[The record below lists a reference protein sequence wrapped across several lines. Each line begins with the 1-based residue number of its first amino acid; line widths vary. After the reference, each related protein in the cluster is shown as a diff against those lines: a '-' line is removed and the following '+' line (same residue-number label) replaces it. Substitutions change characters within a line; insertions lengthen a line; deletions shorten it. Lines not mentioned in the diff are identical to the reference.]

1 MFGRLLKNNNV
12 KRMRKYLKG
21 IVLTCIT
28 AFSCLITSAQAP
40 QQDKVKGADWQKN
53 ILPPNAAPQAAGQP
67 CDNVDFEY
75 GTLINWD
82 CYVGT
87 NNYNCNV
94 GIGNVNAAVNGRHT
108 IMTGAGFDPQV
119 GNNLLRIVDP
129 QGGGYSCRL
138 GNASAGAEA
147 ERIEQ
152 TFRVTNATSSFT
164 YRYAVVLSQVLNWYS
179 CNEPFFKIEMLDVN
193 GVPISCADNLIAV
206 GLGIPG
212 FQSYAAGF
220 WKDWTTV
227 NIDLTAYIGQDVT
240 IRYTT
245 ADEAYSGRY
254 GYAYIDGTC
263 AGYNIQTSDTLCS
276 GECITLTAPYGAQSY
291 LWSGP
296 GAAQGATTQSIVT
309 CLPGLY
315 SVQTNIISVCG
326 NQNPNSIQ
334 YYNVALYPDP
344 VAAISSNAI
353 CNLTVDFADAS
364 TIPNNFN
371 NTTITQWAWDFEND
385 GTIDDTTQNPFHTY
399 PAAGTY
405 TTLLAVTTANGCRDT
420 ISTQVQAFAL
430 NDPIVSFTSIN
441 LCNGSPMQFTDQS
454 TTTAGVINKWAW
466 DFDFDGII
474 DSRIQ
479 YPSHSFPSYGTFP
492 VVLTVKNSYGCVGT
506 DTINVIVHPEPIAN
520 FATADVCYG
529 STTQFT
535 DQSTINGVGNTIT
548 TWSWDFGDGAP
559 IDNSPNPSHT
569 YVSPGTYVVV
579 LTVITNNGCSSTIQ
593 KNTVVYPNPT
603 ADFSFN
609 TVCLG
614 QATSFSDLS
623 VVIGNGNNNYALNW
637 DFGDGTNAIIQN
649 PSHTYLNPGT
659 YNVTLVITT
668 NKGCIDSITKQIV
681 VHPNPAAAF
690 IQTNV
695 CLGTVM
701 QFTDAST
708 ITNGNTI
715 TGWSWDFD
723 NNGSIDDNT
732 QNPSYNYLAVGTYT
746 VKFTV
751 TSNNGCTKT
760 ITQQVKVFP
769 NPAAQFTQADV
780 CIGAA
785 MPFTDQS
792 TIPNGNTIT
801 AWAWDFEND
810 GSIDANTQNP
820 TYNYVAAGTYTVA
833 LTVTS
838 NNGCPRTITQQV
850 TVHPLPIVTLNLNV
864 DTLCLDI
871 LAVTLTGGLPA
882 GGTYTGPG
890 IQNGQFYVQLSGVGT
905 HQIIYTYSD
914 ANGCVNADSALLVVD
929 ACTGINEKGNTHTM
943 RVYPNPAN
951 DYFTIETLLNKNEKV
966 QIEVLDILGKI
977 VFTSEENAKV
987 GLFKKQINS
996 GKFANGIYVVSVK
1009 TTEGISVQRIVK
1021 E

>member
-1 MFGRLLKNNNV
+1 
-12 KRMRKYLKG
+12 MRKYFKF
-21 IVLTCIT
+21 IFLTSI
-28 AFSCLITSAQAP
+28 AVFSCLITSAQAP
-40 QQDKVKGADWQKN
+40 QQDKVKGVDWQKN

-67 CDNVDFEY
+67 CENVDFEY
-75 GTLINWD
+75 GVFTNWE
-82 CYVGT
+82 CFVGSFSSCSV
-87 NNYNCNV
+87 NM
-94 GIGNVNAAVNGRHT
+94 GNVNYAVNGRHT
-108 IMTGAGFDPQV
+108 IMTGNNFDSEV
-119 GNNLLRIVDP
+119 GNNLLSEVDP
-129 QGGGYSCRL
+129 QGGIYSCRL
-138 GNASAGAEA
+138 GNSSAGAQA

-152 TFRVTNATSSFT
+152 TFRVTNATSNFT
-164 YRYAVVLSQVLNWYS
+164 YRYALVLNDNGHTYCDRPS
-179 CNEPFFKIEMLDVN
+179 LVVEMFDAAN
-193 GVPISCADNLIAV
+193 GVPINCAFNDIS
-206 GLGIPG
+206 LGQNIPG
-212 FQSYAAGF
+212 FQIYGNGLGS
-220 WKDWTTV
+220 WKDWSTV

-240 IRYTT
+240 IRFTT
-245 ADEAYSGRY
+245 RDCSYGNHY
-254 GYAYIDGTC
+254 GYAYIDGSC
-263 AGYNIQTSDTLCS
+263 AGYNIQTIDTLCS

-296 GAAQGATTQSIVT
+296 GAAQGATTQVITT

-315 SVQTNIISVCG
+315 SVQTSITSVCG
-326 NQNPNSIQ
+326 NANPTPIL
-334 YYNVALYPDP
+334 YHNVISYPDP
-344 VAAISSNAI
+344 VAAISANAI

-371 NTTITQWAWDFEND
+371 NTTITNWEWDFDND
-385 GTIDDTTQNPFHTY
+385 SIIDNTTQNPFHTF
-399 PAAGTY
+399 PAPGTY
-405 TTLLAVTTANGCRDT
+405 TIVLAVTTANGCRDT
-420 ISTQVQAFAL
+420 VTSQVQVLAL
-430 NDPIVSFTSIN
+430 NDPIVLFSSTTV
-441 LCNGSPMQFTDQS
+441 CKGTPTQFTDLS
-454 TTTAGVINKWAW
+454 TTTAGLVNQWSW
-466 DFDFDGII
+466 DFDFDGIP
-474 DSRIQ
+474 DNLVQ
-479 YPSHSFPSYGTFP
+479 NPLHTFPYEGTFP
-492 VVLTVKNSYGCVGT
+492 VILTVTNSYGCVGT
-506 DTINVIVHPEPIAN
+506 DTINVIVHPEPIAD
-520 FATADVCYG
+520 FAAADVCYG

-535 DQSTINGVGNTIT
+535 DQSSINGVGNNIA

-559 IDNSPNPSHT
+559 IDNSQNPSHT

-996 GKFANGIYVVSVK
+996 GKFANGIYVVRVK